1 MLCESILCIGEV
13 VVARRW
19 PATAIHRVILVSRAS
34 PNRTD
39 TVLYLERV
47 LAGFR
52 CQAPGLDV
60 AASPCTRG
68 AKPVS
73 ARVRTVGVAEGM
85 ARWRTRAA
93 MSSTVVPQG
102 GGVISRRRWVPSG
115 SCECRRS
122 LSPDMVLPAASGSHL
137 SRLDLDPL
145 RGHVSNHVPVARAR
159 VQVRSRRRSGHALGC
174 VGKVSGRPPPASEN
188 GGAKSST

>member
-73 ARVRTVGVAEGM
+73 ARARAVGVAEGM

-93 MSSTVVPQG
+93 MSSTLVAQG
-102 GGVISRRRWVPSG
+102 GEGLHRDGDGSHQVHAYVGDLSLRVCFAGSEWVPSEEAG
-115 SCECRRS
+115 F
-122 LSPDMVLPAASGSHL
+122 GT
-137 SRLDLDPL
+137 L
-145 RGHVSNHVPVARAR
+145 RGHVSNHVPVAIAR
-159 VQVRSRRRSGHALGC
+159 VQALSRRRSGHALGC
-174 VGKVSGRPPPASEN
+174 VGKVSGRPPPASVN
-188 GGAKSST
+188 GGAKSPT